1 MFLYGLARFNDEC
14 PQILLGDAPK
24 VLYLANVEETCV
36 SEKLCSQKL
45 ILRGIEHPALH
56 DGRDLVEIFNLR
68 GVSRVENI
76 YAVEVLRRLRV
87 DEGMV

>member
-1 MFLYGLARFNDEC
+1 MFLYGLACFNYEC

-24 VLYLANVEETCV
+24 VLYLAYVEETCV

-45 ILRGIEHPALH
+45 ILRRIEHPALH

-68 GVSRVENI
+68 GLRGVENI
-76 YAVEVLRRLRV
+76 YAFEVLGRLWVNKR
-87 DEGMV
+87 MV